1 MASIVVMSSALIM
14 KVSVR
19 TNLARSESTLARLRA
34 LCGLSTLDWA
44 ADGLRA
50 CAWRFLRLVAASSLS
65 NSELLVGDAA
75 GCPASCG
82 DAAGA
87 AAIGDAATGVATAGG
102 PADGEAACAA

>member
-1 MASIVVMSSALIM
+1 MVVMSSVLIM

-19 TNLARSESTLARLRA
+19 TYLARSESSLARLRA
-34 LCGLSTLDWA
+34 LFGLATLDWA
-44 ADGLRA
+44 ADVLRSTG
-50 CAWRFLRLVAASSLS
+50 RFLCLVAASSLS

-102 PADGEAACAA
+102 PADGEAA

>member
-1 MASIVVMSSALIM
+1 MVVMSSALIM

-19 TNLARSESTLARLRA
+19 AYLARSKSSLARLRA
-34 LCGLSTLDWA
+34 LFGLDTLDWA
-44 ADGLRA
+44 ADVLRSIG
-50 CAWRFLRLVAASSLS
+50 RFLCLVAASSLS
-65 NSELLVGDAA
+65 NSELLVGVAA

>member
-1 MASIVVMSSALIM
+1 M

-44 ADGLRA
+44 ADGLRV
-50 CAWRFLRLVAASSLS
+50 WRFLCLVAASSLS

-87 AAIGDAATGVATAGG
+87 EAIGDAATGVATAGG